1 MFNFV
6 AMQKIVA
13 SKSGV

>member
-13 SKSGV
+13 NKSD